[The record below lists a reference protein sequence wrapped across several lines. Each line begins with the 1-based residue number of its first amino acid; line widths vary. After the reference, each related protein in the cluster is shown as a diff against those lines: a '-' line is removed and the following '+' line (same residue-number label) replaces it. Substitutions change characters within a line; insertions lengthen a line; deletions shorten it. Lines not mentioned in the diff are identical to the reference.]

1 MKLEEL
7 WSVDKRIF
15 WRMSFWWFLIMEL
28 ILRIKLGV
36 IFWLCFGWFLVL
48 NWQARIFW
56 GKSLGKNQPEVILK
70 SIFYA
75 FLVSLLIFLVFSGL
89 NFLSRWFFPQLDY
102 FQLP

>member
-1 MKLEEL
+1 
-7 WSVDKRIF
+7 
-15 WRMSFWWFLIMEL
+15 
-28 ILRIKLGV
+28 
-36 IFWLCFGWFLVL
+36 L

-56 GKSLGKNQPEVILK
+56 DKSLGKNQPEVVLK